1 VLDAKLVAMPDPV
14 YGEKGCAFIV
24 VRPGEPVPDVAQM
37 IEFLTSQG
45 LAKFKC
51 PERIEV
57 VDAFPLTRVGKVDK
71 SAMRKLIADKLA
83 DETATHEPLTKAE
96 R

>member
-1 VLDAKLVAMPDPV
+1 MAMPDPL
-14 YGEKGCAFIV
+14 YGEKGCAFLIV
-24 VRPGEPVPDVAQM
+24 REGHDAPSIPQM
-37 IEFLTSQG
+37 IEFLSSQG

-57 VDAFPLTRVGKVDK
+57 VDAFPVTRVGKVDK
-71 SAMRKLIADKLA
+71 PAMRRIIAEAIASEAAANASSSRQD
-83 DETATHEPLTKAE
+83 